1 VQEKADSIHSL
12 DMEYQE
18 ATHKTKM
25 VLRDEEARRLKLQTL
40 LLKDDNAVIRE
51 ELSQKDK
58 WIGELRGKLGYTQDQ
73 LQLSMDLT
81 RAQEKQ
87 VLSQARE
94 LANLKVCL
102 AMGLYMNDR
111 ADTDTRRKSSH

>member
-1 VQEKADSIHSL
+1 
-12 DMEYQE
+12 MEYQE

-51 ELSQKDK
+51 ELSRKDK
-58 WIGELRGKLGYTQDQ
+58 WIGELGGKLSYTQDK
-73 LQLSMDLT
+73 LQLSMDLA

-102 AMGLYMNDR
+102 AVGSYTKDR
-111 ADTDTRRKSSH
+111 ANTDTRRNSSH

>member
-1 VQEKADSIHSL
+1 MQESADSIHSL

-18 ATHKTKM
+18 AAHKTRM

-51 ELSQKDK
+51 ELSRKDK
-58 WIGELRGKLGYTQDQ
+58 YIGELRGKLRYTQEQ
-73 LQLSMDLT
+73 LQIWMDQT
-81 RAQEKQ
+81 RAQDKQ

-94 LANLKVCL
+94 LANLKVWFTLGFC
-102 AMGLYMNDR
+102 
-111 ADTDTRRKSSH
+111 